1 MIPDVKLLELLL
13 KQGSIQQDQAD
24 QAKKEAG
31 RVGQTL
37 EAVLVKSGFITDE
50 ELASAKAAILGVPY
64 IDLNNYRVDRELI
77 KLIPEKIAKKYNIM
91 PLFSTGETLS
101 IGMVDP
107 QNIVAIDQVR
117 KLTTFNV
124 VDAILISSGG
134 FQAAFN
140 AYYHSYGSMAEI
152 VKTLEKEKKLSTQET
167 DLGEI
172 TEKTSV
178 SKLVDSLLL
187 QAVQSRASDIHIEP
201 EETIVSVR
209 LRVDGLLHHV
219 TTFPLVIQSAVVSR
233 VKILGGMDITENRKP
248 QDGKI
253 RIELEGKDLDI
264 RVSTF
269 PTLFGENVVLRLL
282 DKSAMLPN
290 LVELGFSKEN
300 LEHFSKIITRSYG
313 IILVTGPTGSGKTT
327 TLYAALSKIN
337 SEEKNIVTIED
348 PVEYVMPR
356 IRQTQVNV
364 KAGITFANGLRGF
377 LRQDPDVM
385 MVGEIRDRET
395 VEMAIQSAL
404 TGHLVFSTLHTN
416 DAPSALARLI
426 DMGAEPFLISS
437 SVIGVLA
444 QRLVRMNCAKCREP
458 YTPSAA
464 ALQSVG
470 LPEGTQVMRG
480 KGCPKCN
487 QTGFM
492 GRSGIFELMF
502 ITDEIKSL
510 VDARRSA
517 AEIKKKAIEQGMKTL
532 REDGLEKVRK
542 GITTLEEVLRVTE
555 IE

>member
-50 ELASAKAAILGVPY
+50 ELASAKATILGVPY

-117 KLTTFNV
+117 KLTNFNV

-152 VKTLEKEKKLSTQET
+152 VKTLEKEKKVNVQEA

-209 LRVDGLLHHV
+209 LRVDGLLHHI

-233 VKILGGMDITENRKP
+233 VKILANMDITENRKP

-253 RIELEGKDLDI
+253 RMELEGKDLDI

-282 DKSAMLPN
+282 DKRAMLPN
-290 LVELGFSKEN
+290 LMELGFSKEN
-300 LEHFSKIITRSYG
+300 LDHFSKIITRSYG

-348 PVEYVMPR
+348 PVEYVMSR

-437 SVIGVLA
+437 SVIGILA

-470 LPEGTQVMRG
+470 LPEGTQMMRG
-480 KGCPKCN
+480 KGCSKCN

-510 VDARRSA
+510 VDGRRSA

-542 GITTLEEVLRVTE
+542 GVTTLEEVLRVTE